1 MVSMKPIGLREI
13 IENAKIATMKRER
26 QNATGLLPFG
36 QIWIWIAMPVFKQRL
51 AGLKTEMSK

>member
-1 MVSMKPIGLREI
+1 MKPIGLREI

-26 QNATGLLPFG
+26 QNAIGLLPFG